1 VEVSFEIL
9 PMNTTINCL
18 NIIHIQTRMSAIV
31 EADTEIGAVKDIR
44 TVKLIS
50 NDGEEF
56 IVAAEI
62 VKLSK
67 MVATGIEG
75 MKLPVLI

>member
-1 VEVSFEIL
+1 
-9 PMNTTINCL
+9 
-18 NIIHIQTRMSAIV
+18 MSAIV
-31 EADTEIGAVKDIR
+31 EADDDTEIGTVKDIR

-56 IVAAEI
+56 MVAAEI

-75 MKLPVLI
+75 MKLPELI